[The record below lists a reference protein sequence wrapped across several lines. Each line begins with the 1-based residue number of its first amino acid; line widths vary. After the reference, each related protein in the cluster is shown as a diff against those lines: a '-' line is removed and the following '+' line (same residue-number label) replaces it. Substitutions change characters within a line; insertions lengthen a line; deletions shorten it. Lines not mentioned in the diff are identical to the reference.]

1 MSFGSE
7 NLSDDDRVIIGEDSG
22 MYGSSKVGLRE
33 KDEDF
38 VCGFKM
44 ETTHGWTC
52 RAAVLCDGMGG
63 GERGEDASR
72 IAARTFLDGIREA
85 LGPKPAGGLL
95 ARAARR
101 KARRTANSV
110 GSTSAF
116 TDAST
121 RQQFWR
127 ALIGTCHQKV
137 RALSEG
143 RKVGTTLTAL
153 VFSERRRGVDWC
165 DLIHIGDS
173 RCYRLANSGA
183 ECELMSE
190 DDSLT
195 GEMHRGGYIELHEIP
210 ETHGHNVLTKSIG
223 MDELPDAT
231 ITSHKLSSGER
242 FLLCCDGIWGS
253 LHYESGLWL
262 PDSSQTQ
269 QGQVDAWTDEA
280 LAKGSTDNCSALLL
294 VV

>member
-1 MSFGSE
+1 M
-7 NLSDDDRVIIGEDSG
+7 SDDERVVIGENSG
-22 MYGSSKVGLRE
+22 MYGASKVGLRE

-38 VCGFKM
+38 VCGFSMK
-44 ETTHGWTC
+44 TTHGWTL

-63 GERGEDASR
+63 GERGEDASKL
-72 IAARTFLDGIREA
+72 AAKTFLDGIRDA
-85 LGPKPAGGLL
+85 LGPKPKGGLL
-95 ARAARR
+95 ARAARLGKR
-101 KARRTANSV
+101 A
-110 GSTSAF
+110 GSSS
-116 TDAST
+116 TDSKPNIST
-121 RQQFWR
+121 FSNALSREQLWR
-127 ALIGTCHQKV
+127 SLIGTCHQKV

-153 VFSERRRGVDWC
+153 IFSQRRTGVNWC

-173 RCYRLANSGA
+173 RCYRLAKTAA

-210 ETHGHNVLTKSIG
+210 KTHGHNVLTKSIG

-231 ITSHKLSSGER
+231 ITAHELSSGDR

-253 LHYESGLWL
+253 LHDESGLWL
-262 PDSSQTQ
+262 PDSASTLQS
-269 QGQVDAWTDEA
+269 QVDTWVDEA
-280 LAKGSTDNCSALLL
+280 LAKGSTDNCSGLLL